1 MSGLWQDLVGRGGK
15 FEMFALLWCIGQL
28 RLFCALVRLVGAHYP
43 AKVNDGGTL
52 VWHGDSTISAMRSL
66 LKGDINSRSLSV
78 VLTSKALKS
87 SICLPACGQERLLG
101 SRCCF

>member
-15 FEMFALLWCIGQL
+15 LEMFALLWCVSQL
-28 RLFCALVRLVGAHYP
+28 RLFCALVRLVGTHYP

-66 LKGDINSRSLSV
+66 LLQENLQHVSV
-78 VLTSKALKS
+78 PLKAYFSVHGELGLMGEKVTSIADH
-87 SICLPACGQERLLG
+87 
-101 SRCCF
+101 